1 MALFTPLRRW
11 QPAFRPFGRTSLPG
25 RMLAFTERCVKGP
38 LFGCRMCGNC
48 LLQETAFICHME
60 CPKGIRNGPCGG
72 VNNGYCY
79 VDPKRRCVWAL
90 IYERSR
96 RMHREHR
103 LLEVLPPV
111 DWDRAGTE
119 TWGEVVRKVREA
131 GFRRIFFPAGIKS
144 HARGKSETQPGRPT
158 HGQPPGQSGNDS
170 SGHRR
175 TRRHVIG
182 NNLEELVF
190 KPIRQPEWWK
200 GDAEYHPPA
209 VTGPQSFLESSLR
222 AGKFVITSEITPPLS
237 ASADKLKEKIELIK
251 PWVSAINFTDGSSAI
266 PRMSSIAC
274 CSIAAAH
281 GADPVLQISARDST
295 RSGLQSQAV
304 GANIL
309 GVKNILCLSGDSPR
323 VGPKPRG
330 NLNIIDLD
338 SVQMLWILR
347 RMRDEGIWLDG
358 REMKHRPEFFL
369 GAAASPFAQDPSLQ
383 VIRDRKKINA
393 GAQFFQ
399 TNLVFD
405 PDSLDGWL
413 ENLEKQQLLDK
424 VFVLVGVSPLRTLS
438 MAKYLND
445 KIPGITVPD
454 HIMKRME
461 QAGADASAEGIRI
474 AVETIRR
481 LRTKPGI
488 SGVHIMPLGWEAA
501 VPQIVNASF

>member
-11 QPAFRPFGRTSLPG
+11 QPAFRPFGRKGLPE

-72 VNNGYCY
+72 VNNGFCY

-96 RMHREHR
+96 RMHRDHR

-119 TWGEVVRKVREA
+119 TWGEVVRKVRVA
-131 GFRRIFFPAGIKS
+131 GFRRIFFKAGSKDNAS
-144 HARGKSETQPGRPT
+144 GKQQGRS
-158 HGQPPGQSGNDS
+158 Q
-170 SGHRR
+170 
-175 TRRHVIG
+175 RHVIG

-200 GDAEYHPPA
+200 GDTDYHPPA
-209 VTGPQSFLESSLR
+209 VTQPQSLLETSLR

-237 ASADKLKEKIELIK
+237 ASAEKLKEKIELLK

-274 CSIAAAH
+274 CSVAAAH

-295 RSGLQSQAV
+295 RAGLQSQAV

-330 NLNIIDLD
+330 NLNIIDVD

-358 REMKHRPEFFL
+358 REMKQRPEFFL

-393 GAQFFQ
+393 GARFFQ

-405 PDSLDGWL
+405 PDRLDGWL

-424 VFVLVGVSPLRTLS
+424 VYILVGVSPLRTLS

-445 KIPGITVPD
+445 KIPGITIPD

-461 QAGADASAEGIRI
+461 QAGADASGEGIRI

-481 LRTKPGI
+481 LRTKQGI
-488 SGVHIMPLGWEAA
+488 SGVHIMPLGWEAV

>member
-11 QPAFRPFGRTSLPG
+11 QPAFRPFGRASMSD
-25 RMLAFTERCVKGP
+25 RMLAFTERFVKGP
-38 LFGCRMCGNC
+38 FFGCRMCGNC

-79 VDPKRRCVWAL
+79 VDPQRKCVWSL
-90 IYERSR
+90 IFERSR
-96 RMHREHR
+96 KMHREQK

-131 GFRRIFFPAGIKS
+131 GLRKIFLPV
-144 HARGKSETQPGRPT
+144 RGKVVR
-158 HGQPPGQSGNDS
+158 DK
-170 SGHRR
+170 
-175 TRRHVIG
+175 
-182 NNLEELVF
+182 LEELVF

-200 GDAEYHPPA
+200 GDSEYHPPA
-209 VTGPQSFLESSLR
+209 VTEPQSFLETQLR
-222 AGKFVITSEITPPLS
+222 TGKFIITCEVMPPLS
-237 ASADKLKEKIELIK
+237 ASSDRLAEKITLLK
-251 PWVSAINFTDGSSAI
+251 PYASAINFTDGSSAI

-274 CSIAAAH
+274 CSVASSL
-281 GADPVLQISARDST
+281 GVDPVLQVSARDNT
-295 RSGLQSQAV
+295 RSGLQSLAV
-304 GANIL
+304 GANTL
-309 GVKNILCLSGDSPR
+309 GARNILCLSGDSPR
-323 VGPKPRG
+323 VGPQPRG
-330 NLNIIDLD
+330 NLNIIDVD

-347 RMRDEGIWLDG
+347 RMRDEGIYLDG
-358 REMKHRPEFFL
+358 REMKHPPKFFL

-424 VFVLVGVSPLRTLS
+424 VFILVGVSPLKTLN

-445 KIPGITVPD
+445 RIPGITIPPN
-454 HIMKRME
+454 IMKRME
-461 QAGADASAEGIRI
+461 RAGVNAAEEGIEI
-474 AVETIRR
+474 SVEIIRK
-481 LRTKPGI
+481 LRNKRGI
-488 SGVHIMPLGWEAA
+488 SGIHIMPLGWEASI
-501 VPQIVNASF
+501 PQIIKASF

>member
-1 MALFTPLRRW
+1 
-11 QPAFRPFGRTSLPG
+11 
-25 RMLAFTERCVKGP
+25 
-38 LFGCRMCGNC
+38 MCGNC

-79 VDPKRRCVWAL
+79 VDPKRRCAWVL
-90 IYERSR
+90 IFERSR

-131 GFRRIFFPAGIKS
+131 GFKRIFFPPGGRIKAPKQAKD
-144 HARGKSETQPGRPT
+144 HGRIKAPRQDKSQGRT
-158 HGQPPGQSGNDS
+158 IRNAA
-170 SGHRR
+170 
-175 TRRHVIG
+175 G

-200 GDAEYHPPA
+200 GDSEYHPPA

-274 CSIAAAH
+274 CSVAAAH
-281 GADPVLQISARDST
+281 GADPVLQISARDNT

-309 GVKNILCLSGDSPR
+309 GVRNILCLSGDSPR

-330 NLNIIDLD
+330 NLNIIDVD

-358 REMKHRPEFFL
+358 REMKYRPGFFL

-405 PDSLDGWL
+405 PDRLDGWL
-413 ENLEKQQLLDK
+413 ENLGKQQLLDK
-424 VFVLVGVSPLRTLS
+424 VFILVGVSPLKTLN

-445 KIPGITVPD
+445 RIPGITIPD

-461 QAGADASAEGIRI
+461 KAGPDASAEGIQI